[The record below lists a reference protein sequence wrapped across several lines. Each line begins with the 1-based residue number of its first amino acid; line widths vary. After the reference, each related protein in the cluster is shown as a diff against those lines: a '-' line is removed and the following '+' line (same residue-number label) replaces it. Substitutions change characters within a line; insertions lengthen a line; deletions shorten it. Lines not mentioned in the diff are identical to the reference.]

1 MIIIEKSS
9 RGHWTIKDNGR
20 HFPTLEAA
28 MRDIFYERGIR
39 KYEVSDDQTKVFALT
54 NGVNK

>member
-9 RGHWTIKDNGR
+9 RGHWTINDR

-28 MRDIFYERGIR
+28 MRDLFHTKGIR
-39 KYEVSDDQTKVFALT
+39 EYKVSDDQTKVFALT
-54 NGVNK
+54 NGVK